1 MHIKGNSALSKI
13 TVFLLNGVSILFKT
27 ISLLN
32 LKRKSLR
39 PAKFPALVISVDN
52 LSFGGAGK
60 TTLVTEIGKNLE
72 QKNMGFAIV
81 TRGYKAKLEGRGA
94 KVEPHH
100 HVDDV
105 GDEAIL
111 YRRRFGSGSC
121 FPHPDVYVGKNRR
134 RSIENA
140 VRKGDGHKII
150 LLDDGFQSTHIHK
163 DIKIMLFNPCH
174 PYYYLRNFKRLMKK
188 EDFIYFYRRV
198 PPGAEKKYS
207 PAVCGVYDF
216 EILHFCTAVGTIMA
230 PDDIRRAALLGFSA
244 LGDNQRFKNDL
255 SAFRLVEFIP
265 FRDHHV
271 YTEKEIR
278 ALNARRIEKKA
289 DYLVCTEKDFIK
301 LTSINMDDIPLI
313 YVQNSIKLNPNLMD
327 YVLENAKYAEYAEYA
342 GKQNNLQT

>member
-1 MHIKGNSALSKI
+1 MYIKGNSAIAKI

-32 LKRKSLR
+32 LKCKSLR
-39 PAKFPALVISVDN
+39 PAKYPALVISVDN
-52 LSFGGAGK
+52 LSFGGTGK
-60 TTLVTEIGKNLE
+60 TTLVSEIGKNLE
-72 QKNMGFAIV
+72 QRNMGFAVV
-81 TRGYKAKLEGRGA
+81 TRGYKAKFEHWGA
-94 KVEPHH
+94 KVQPHH
-100 HVDDV
+100 HVNDV

-111 YRRRFGSGSC
+111 YRRRFC
-121 FPHPDVYVGKNRR
+121 FPHQDVYVGKNRR
-134 RSIENA
+134 RSIESA
-140 VRKGDGHKII
+140 VQGGDGHKII

-188 EDFIYFYRRV
+188 EDFIYFYRQI
-198 PPGAEKKYS
+198 PPGAEKKYK

-216 EILHFCTAVGTIMA
+216 EILHFCTAAGTTLA
-230 PDDIRRAALLGFSA
+230 PGDIRRAALVGFSA
-244 LGDNQRFKNDL
+244 LGDNERFKNDL
-255 SAFRLVEFIP
+255 SAFRLMEFIP
-265 FRDHHV
+265 FNDHHV

-289 DYLVCTEKDFIK
+289 DYLACTEKDFIK

-327 YVLENAKYAEYAEYA
+327 YVWEYAKYAEYA
-342 GKQNNLQT
+342 GKENYL